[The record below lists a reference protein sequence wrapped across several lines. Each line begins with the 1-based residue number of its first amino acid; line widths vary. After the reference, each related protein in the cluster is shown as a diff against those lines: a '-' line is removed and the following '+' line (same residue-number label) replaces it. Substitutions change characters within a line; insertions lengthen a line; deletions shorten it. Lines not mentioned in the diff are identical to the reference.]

1 MLFKWLGENGEP
13 ANGGRGK
20 WYLPKGKRPG
30 KWMPKLDD
38 LDPCVRGYHL
48 CRVDDL
54 PHWIAPTLWLV
65 EYRGERI
72 DAEDKVVVAQARLIR
87 QLTGWNTRTARL
99 FAADCAERVLP
110 NWEKKHPGDDRI
122 RKTIE
127 TVRQYAN
134 DEATKDEL
142 RAAYLAAR
150 SAADSAADSA
160 AYSAARWAAYSAADS
175 AAYWAADS
183 AAYWAARW
191 AAYSAA
197 YSAAY
202 LAADSAARLAAYL
215 AAGSAADLAARSAA
229 GWAAYSAAHWA
240 AYSAADLEAR
250 KWQARRILHYANKG
264 A

>member
-1 MLFKWLGENGEP
+1 MKEEVLFKWLGENGEP

-38 LDPCVRGYHL
+38 LEPCVRGYHL
-48 CRVDDL
+48 RRVDDL
-54 PHWIAPTLWLV
+54 PQWIARTLWLV

-72 DAEDKVVVAQARLIR
+72 DAENKVVVAQARLIR

-142 RAAYLAAR
+142 RAAYSAAR
-150 SAADSAADSA
+150 SAARLAADP
-160 AYSAARWAAYSAADS
+160 
-175 AAYWAADS
+175 
-183 AAYWAARW
+183 AARW

-197 YSAAY
+197 YSAAR
-202 LAADSAARLAAYL
+202 SAARLAAN
-215 AAGSAADLAARSAA
+215 S
-229 GWAAYSAAHWA
+229 A
-240 AYSAADLEAR
+240 AYSAADSAAYSAALWAAYLAAR
-250 KWQARRILHYANKG
+250 RWQARRILHYANKEDR
-264 A
+264 